1 MFELKPENLAQL
13 VNAAMGKIENDLV
26 FVNCKVLNVFTKEF
40 LPANVYVYD
49 KWISHVEY
57 DVKTALLPVKKIYDG
72 RENFSALAL

>member
-57 DVKTALLPVKKIYDG
+57 DVKNSITSSEKNI
-72 RENFSALAL
+72 